1 MSESGPE
8 KKATE
13 EFARIVAQV
22 GVPRNTLYFI
32 LLGMI
37 SSARKL
43 LTKAVREGC
52 PSADAH
58 CVDFTDVPAGTEL
71 GLSHEKGGFTFDS
84 LDKTPLRVIGWGIPT
99 GQSKLAVR
107 HEGVRI
113 KFPYAIT
120 WVAVRGAQYTS
131 NPLVLRAFHE
141 GEQVA
146 ETVAPPEENTLHLL
160 RASADVMTSAIVSGG
175 GNEGLL
181 FDVCIPYEAEP
192 GAAGESQ

>member
-1 MSESGPE
+1 MSESGLE
-8 KKATE
+8 KTTE
-13 EFARIVAQV
+13 EFARIVSQV
-22 GVPRNTLYFI
+22 GIPRNTLYYI
-32 LLGMI
+32 LLGLI

-43 LTKAVREGC
+43 LTKAVRAGC

-58 CVDFTDVPAGTEL
+58 CVDFTDVQAGTEL
-71 GLSHEKGGFTFDS
+71 GLTHEKDGFTFES

-107 HEGVRI
+107 HDGVRI
-113 KFPYAIT
+113 KFPYATT

-146 ETVAPPEENTLHLL
+146 EVVAPAEQNTLHLL
-160 RASADVMTSAIVSGG
+160 RAGAEVMTSAIVSGG

-192 GAAGESQ
+192 GAAGEGE